1 MTPRLRTRM
10 AVRAGKLAAATSR
23 IAGRGE
29 GMVVGGRVILK
40 LAPNA
45 IADLANGR
53 VQALVSATNGKTST
67 TRLLANAVEQLG
79 PVVTAATGANMTSG
93 VVTTLAT
100 GPAQAPA
107 VLEVD
112 EAYLPMVTA
121 ATSPKVILLGNLSRD
136 QLDRMNEVA
145 MTARKWRKMLAE
157 HPEVTVVANADD
169 PVVAFAAQDAPHVIW
184 VGGGQVWTADSA
196 VCVEC
201 GTLLT
206 REGADWRCAGCG
218 RSRPQPEWELQ
229 WHNHAEAPDHIAAAV
244 RSDGQ
249 RYDLAGLQLPGR
261 FNASNATMALAV
273 CAELGLDLNES
284 VRRMNHVQA
293 VSGRYAIVKVDARTI
308 RLLLAKN
315 PAGWTELIDVM
326 PPAPTPVIVSINSNA
341 ADGRDPSW
349 LWDVP
354 FERLRGR
361 TVIATGDRRADL
373 AVRLLH
379 AEVDHVVVEDPYH
392 ADAAIPAEAKA
403 LPVIDNAA
411 TYTAFHS
418 LRTRADRQAAQ

>member
-1 MTPRLRTRM
+1 MARKLRTRM
-10 AVRAGKLAAATSR
+10 AITAGRMASATSR

-29 GMVVGGRVILK
+29 GMVVGGRVMLK
-40 LAPNA
+40 LAPDA

-53 VQALVSATNGKTST
+53 VAALVSATNGKTST

-93 VVTTLAT
+93 VVTTLAS
-100 GPAQAPA
+100 GPPDATA

-121 ATSPKVILLGNLSRD
+121 TTKPRVILLGNLSRD

-145 MTARKWRKMLAE
+145 MTARKWRAMLAE

-169 PVVAFAAQDAPHVIW
+169 PVVTFAAEQAPRVVW
-184 VGGGQVWTADSA
+184 VGGGQVWTADSS
-196 VCVEC
+196 VCPEC

-206 REGADWRCAGCG
+206 RTEHDWNCTGCG
-218 RSRPQPEWELQ
+218 RKRPETSWELQ
-229 WHNHAEAPDHIAAAV
+229 WTDGVGTAV
-244 RSDGQ
+244 SRLGQ
-249 RYDLAGLQLPGR
+249 ELDLSGLQLPGR
-261 FNASNATMALAV
+261 FNASNATLALAV
-273 CAELGLDLNES
+273 AEQLGLGLEES
-284 VRRMNHVQA
+284 VRRMCQVQA
-293 VSGRYAIVKVDARTI
+293 VSGRYAIVDVGALRI

-326 PPAPTPVIVSINSNA
+326 PGAPTPVIVSINSNA

-354 FERLRGR
+354 FEKLRGR
-361 TVIATGDRRADL
+361 TVIATGDRRRDL

-379 AEVDHVVVEDPYH
+379 AQVDHVVIADPYSPH
-392 ADAAIPAEAKA
+392 APLPPEARA
-403 LPVIDNAA
+403 LEVIDNAA
-411 TYTAFHS
+411 TYTAFHE
-418 LRTRADRQAAQ
+418 LRTRAQREASND

>member
-1 MTPRLRTRM
+1 M
-10 AVRAGKLAAATSR
+10 ASATSR

-29 GMVVGGRVILK
+29 GMVVGGRVMLK
-40 LAPNA
+40 LAPDA

-53 VQALVSATNGKTST
+53 VAALVSATNGKTST

-93 VVTTLAT
+93 VVTTLAS
-100 GPAQAPA
+100 GPPDATA

-121 ATSPKVILLGNLSRD
+121 ATKPRVILLGNLSRD

-145 MTARKWRKMLAE
+145 MTARKWRAMLAE

-169 PVVAFAAQDAPHVIW
+169 PVVTFAAEQAPRVVW
-184 VGGGQVWTADSA
+184 VGGGQVWTADSS
-196 VCVEC
+196 VCPEC

-206 REGADWRCAGCG
+206 RTEHDWNCTGCG
-218 RSRPQPEWELQ
+218 RKRPETSWELQ
-229 WHNHAEAPDHIAAAV
+229 WTDGVGTAV
-244 RSDGQ
+244 SRLGQ
-249 RYDLAGLQLPGR
+249 ELDLSGLQLPGR
-261 FNASNATMALAV
+261 FNASNATLALAV
-273 CAELGLDLNES
+273 AEQLGLGLEES
-284 VRRMNHVQA
+284 VRRMCQVQA
-293 VSGRYAIVKVDARTI
+293 VSGRYAIVDVGALRI

-326 PPAPTPVIVSINSNA
+326 PGAPTPVIVSINSNA

-354 FERLRGR
+354 FEKLRGR
-361 TVIATGDRRADL
+361 TVIATGDRRRDL

-379 AEVDHVVVEDPYH
+379 AQVDHVVIADPYSPH
-392 ADAAIPAEAKA
+392 APLPPEARA
-403 LPVIDNAA
+403 LEVIDNAA
-411 TYTAFHS
+411 TYTAFHE
-418 LRTRADRQAAQ
+418 LRTRAQREASND

>member
-1 MTPRLRTRM
+1 MARKLRTRL
-10 AVRAGKLAAATSR
+10 AISAGRMAAAASR
-23 IAGRGE
+23 VSGRGE
-29 GMVVGGRVILK
+29 GMVVGGRVMLK
-40 LAPNA
+40 LAPEA

-53 VQALVSATNGKTST
+53 VAALVSATNGKTST

-93 VVTTLAT
+93 VVTTLAS
-100 GPAQAPA
+100 GPPDATA

-121 ATSPKVILLGNLSRD
+121 ATEPRVILLGNLSRD

-157 HPEVTVVANADD
+157 HPDVTVVANADD
-169 PVVAFAAQDAPHVIW
+169 PIVTFAAEQAKRVVW

-196 VCVEC
+196 VCPEC

-206 REGADWRCAGCG
+206 RNANKWHCDGCG
-218 RSRPQPEWELQ
+218 RKRPDTDWELR
-229 WHNHAEAPDHIAAAV
+229 WEDGIGTAV
-244 RSDGQ
+244 SKNGQ
-249 RYDLAGLQLPGR
+249 EFDLSGLRLPGR
-261 FNASNATMALAV
+261 FNASNATLALAV
-273 CAELGLDLNES
+273 CEQLGLSRHES
-284 VRRMNHVQA
+284 VERMCQVEA
-293 VSGRYAIVKVDARTI
+293 VSGRYAVIDVDALRI

-361 TVIATGDRRADL
+361 TVIASGDRRRDL

-379 AEVDHVVVEDPYH
+379 ADVDHVVIADPYSPH
-392 ADAAIPAEAKA
+392 APLPEEARA
-403 LPVIDNAA
+403 LSVIDNAA
-411 TYTAFHS
+411 TYTAFHD
-418 LRTRADRQAAQ
+418 LRTRAQRQAQK